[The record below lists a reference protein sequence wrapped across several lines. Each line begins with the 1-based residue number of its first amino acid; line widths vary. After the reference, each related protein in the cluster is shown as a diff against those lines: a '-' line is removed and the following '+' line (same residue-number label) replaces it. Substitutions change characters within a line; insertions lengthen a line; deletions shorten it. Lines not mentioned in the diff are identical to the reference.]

1 MEENLQAVRSIKE
14 LPNSYET
21 EKSILGCILID
32 KDVADRVVG
41 VLEPDV
47 FYNDLNR
54 TIFTA
59 MAKIKSRGENID
71 YLTVMDALDA
81 EQKVSANTFEYI
93 KTLGDSIISTALY
106 FEYINILRRDYTL
119 RRLINVCNEII
130 TKAYTSHEADIVLQ
144 TAEKLIYDI
153 GRSYTRKDLEHIEKA
168 SSALMNKISEM
179 VKDKF
184 AFKGVQTGFKIFDRM
199 TNGLQK
205 GDLIILAARPSVG
218 KTTLALNFVANI
230 IKSQKEKSIAIFSL
244 EMPAMQLAQRL
255 VSNVGSIK
263 MDALSKGEILQEG
276 MQDLW
281 KAHQS
286 ITNSKVYIDDSSMT
300 KPSEILGKSRRLAS
314 QIGGLDLIIVDY
326 IQLMSGDRQRQ
337 NDSQEQEI
345 SEISKMMKTVA
356 RELDAPVIAIS
367 QMSRLIEHRK
377 DKTPKLSDLRASGSI
392 EQDADIVAF
401 LTREDEDDKSGPVI
415 LNIAKHRNGA
425 LFSTRL
431 NWQGEFVRFEE
442 SLDQE
447 IRYSD

>member
-1 MEENLQAVRSIKE
+1 MDGIQAVRDIKE
-14 LPNSYET
+14 LPNNYEA
-21 EKSILGCILID
+21 EKSLLGCILID
-32 KDVADRVVG
+32 KDVADRTVG
-41 VLEPDV
+41 TLETAI
-47 FYNDLNR
+47 FYNDINR
-54 TIFTA
+54 SIFAA
-59 MAKIKSRGENID
+59 MTEIKSKGENVDLITVID
-71 YLTVMDALDA
+71 LLERQQLANENTLSYLTSLAQNV
-81 EQKVSANTFEYI
+81 
-93 KTLGDSIISTALY
+93 ISTALY

-119 RRLINVCNEII
+119 RRLINACNEII
-130 TKAYTSHEADIVLQ
+130 RQAYTSHEANKVLE
-144 TAEKLIYDI
+144 TAEKLIFDI
-153 GRSYTRKDLEHIEKA
+153 GRSHTKRDLEHIEKA

-184 AFKGVQTGFKIFDRM
+184 AYRGLHTGFKIFDRM

-230 IKSQKEKSIAIFSL
+230 IKSQSMKSIAIFSL
-244 EMPAMQLAQRL
+244 EMPAIQLAQRL
-255 VSNVGSIK
+255 VSNVGGIE
-263 MDALSKGEILQEG
+263 MDSLSKGEILQDG

-281 KAHQS
+281 NAHQS

-300 KPSEILGKSRRLAS
+300 KPSEVLGKSRRLAS

-326 IQLMSGDRQRQ
+326 IQLMSSDRQRQ

-356 RELDAPVIAIS
+356 RELEAPVIAIS
-367 QMSRLIEHRK
+367 QMSRLIEHRR

-425 LFSTRL
+425 LFSVRL
-431 NWQGEFVRFEE
+431 SWQGEFVRFEE
-442 SLDQE
+442 SIDQT
-447 IRYSD
+447 IRSGD